1 MNKKYTVDEI
11 IDNKFAVLL
20 DREDESVKLD
30 IPLADIPVKVKEGD
44 ILNIEFTGSKIV
56 FAEID
61 EEETN
66 KARNEVKDLIEELKK
81 KSSKDL
87 KW

>member
-1 MNKKYTVDEI
+1 MKKKYTVDEI
-11 IDNKFAVLL
+11 INNRFAVLL
-20 DREDESVKLD
+20 DRDDESIKLD
-30 IPLADIPVKVKEGD
+30 ISLTDIPIKVKEGD
-44 ILNIEFTGSKIV
+44 ILNIEFKDNKIV

-61 EEETN
+61 KEET
-66 KARNEVKDLIEELKK
+66 KKTRKEVKDLIDELKK